1 MSLIVGSWPG
11 VQAQQGGV
19 GGGGVEVL
27 RDQAEHVE
35 DISIVNVWAQLR
47 PRPEAESSIR
57 GSVWVDSYS
66 LEPRHPS

>member
-1 MSLIVGSWPG
+1 MCLIVGSWPG

-19 GGGGVEVL
+19 GGGGVDVL

-35 DISIVNVWAQLR
+35 DISIVNDRAQLR

-57 GSVWVDSYS
+57 GFVWVDCYS

>member
-27 RDQAEHVE
+27 RDQAELVE
-35 DISIVNVWAQLR
+35 DISIVNVLA
-47 PRPEAESSIR
+47 
-57 GSVWVDSYS
+57 
-66 LEPRHPS
+66 